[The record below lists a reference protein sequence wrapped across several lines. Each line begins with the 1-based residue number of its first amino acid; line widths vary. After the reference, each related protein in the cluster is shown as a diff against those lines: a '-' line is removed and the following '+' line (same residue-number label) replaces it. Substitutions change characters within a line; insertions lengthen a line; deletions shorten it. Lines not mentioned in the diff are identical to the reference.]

1 MALSETILVIR
12 LGALGDFVLSTGPF
26 QAIREAHKDAHIV
39 LLTTAPYEGLA
50 KAGGWFDEVWL
61 DQRPRLWQLGRI
73 AALKRR
79 LRGGRFRRVYD
90 LQTSDRSSSYFRLFN
105 DPKPEWS
112 GIAIGAS
119 HRQNRPDRDAM
130 HTVERQADQL
140 AVADIESIPAPDLSM
155 IDADLGDLGLP
166 DRFAVLVPGSAPH
179 RPDKRWP
186 ATSYGELARHLA
198 ERGDVPVLL
207 GSNAEADVLHEIAT
221 ACPQAINLCGRTTFE
236 QIAAI
241 GRRARC
247 VIGNDTGPMHLL
259 ATAGAPSVVL
269 FSAASDPAL
278 TAPRG
283 PDVTI
288 LQRDRLGDLTVEEVI
303 AVTPAVA

>member
-1 MALSETILVIR
+1 MSDAILVIR

-26 QAIREAHKDAHIV
+26 QAIRDAHKDAHIV

-61 DQRPRLWQLGRI
+61 DKRPRLWQLARI
-73 AALKRR
+73 AALKRQ
-79 LRGGRFRRVYD
+79 LRGGRFARVYD
-90 LQTSDRSSSYFRLFN
+90 LQTSDRSSSYYRLFA

-112 GIAIGAS
+112 GIASGAS
-119 HRQNRPDRDAM
+119 HRQTRADRDDM
-130 HTVERQADQL
+130 HTVDRQADQL
-140 AVADIESIPAPDLSM
+140 AVAGIASVPAPDLSM
-155 IDADLGDLGLP
+155 IDADLGELGLP
-166 DRFAVLVPGSAPH
+166 ERFAILVPGSAPH
-179 RPDKRWP
+179 RPDKRW
-186 ATSYGELARHLA
+186 AAASYGDLARRLA
-198 ERGDVPVLL
+198 DRGDVPVLL
-207 GSNAEADVLHEIAT
+207 GSGAETDVLQAIAA
-221 ACPQAINLCGRTTFE
+221 ACPQALNLGGRTTFE

-247 VIGNDTGPMHLL
+247 AIGNDTGPMHLL

-288 LQRDRLGDLTVEEVI
+288 LQRDTLGDLSVEEVI